1 MKNSC
6 LPEFEKQRLNNKMR
20 FQSQHADMLA
30 KPKKINDKYED
41 PNKNLDTAVQKYSS
55 VSVVDRKLAPN

>member
-1 MKNSC
+1 
-6 LPEFEKQRLNNKMR
+6 MR

-30 KPKKINDKYED
+30 KPKKINDKYGD

>member
-1 MKNSC
+1 
-6 LPEFEKQRLNNKMR
+6 MR

-30 KPKKINDKYED
+30 KPKKINEKYED